1 MREIGN
7 LQSQVSQIL
16 LYIKSSVD
24 HVKVQILI
32 LRFWS
37 GRVLRVQISTK
48 LPSDDVHA
56 AAGVHMLSSQ
66 VSDVD
71 RESGSFLRQP

>member
-7 LQSQVSQIL
+7 LQSQASQIL

-32 LRFWS
+32 LKFWS
-37 GRVLRVQISTK
+37 GRVLRDFYRA
-48 LPSDDVHA
+48 PSDDVHV

-66 VSDVD
+66 VSAVD